1 MMPHTVTREELYFV
15 PIDDDHCYVLSC
27 YSVNGVTS
35 AEDKALLRAA
45 LTSFTPDESL
55 RWTTEQR
62 FQYEIDC
69 LEHGTGVELTLLS
82 GQESWGAVETT
93 LPSQAGSARWTNM
106 PTHRGRML
114 CTRAE
119 T

>member
-1 MMPHTVTREELYFV
+1 M
-15 PIDDDHCYVLSC
+15 LSC

-82 GQESWGAVETT
+82 GARELGSCRNDFAISGGLCPLDQYTMI
-93 LPSQAGSARWTNM
+93 LMPSSCARLNIRSKSSIVPNSVM
-106 PTHRGRML
+106 I
-114 CTRAE
+114 A
-119 T
+119 